1 MGAGNPFGFSGILY
15 FSTEKEMVMPD
26 NLKLLTKDYF
36 NRHPIK
42 DISAARFEYSM
53 LLHPEVM
60 DIADEVIPELQAKGL
75 SFPEDSAAVA
85 AVEQEDDTA
94 RLLRM
99 LRKTLSPKANRLL
112 LEKVLAREEEM
123 LPEIQRMI
131 LKAFSDSTIENC
143 TRYLVR
149 CRTNCSEWIIQN
161 YNSIREPYARSML
174 CLVLGFRASLDAIP
188 FLMQQVEVFET
199 RFPSETFDQG
209 PVLALSELK
218 ARFRTA

>member
-1 MGAGNPFGFSGILY
+1 
-15 FSTEKEMVMPD
+15 MPD

-60 DIADEVIPELQAKGL
+60 DIADEVIPELQTKGL
-75 SFPEDSAAVA
+75 SFPDDSAAVA

-99 LRKTLSPKANRLL
+99 LRKSLPPKANRLL
-112 LEKVLAREEEM
+112 LEKVLARQEEV

-143 TRYLVR
+143 TRFLVR

-161 YNSIREPYARSML
+161 YNNIREPYARSML
-174 CLVLGFRASLDAIP
+174 CLVLGFRAGLDAIP
-188 FLMQQVEVFET
+188 FLMQHVETFET
-199 RFPSETFDQG
+199 RFPSETCDQG
-209 PVLALSELK
+209 PILALSELK
-218 ARFRTA
+218 ARFRTV

>member
-1 MGAGNPFGFSGILY
+1 MLRINGIPA
-15 FSTEKEMVMPD
+15 EKAWDIIASKKVPD

-75 SFPEDSAAVA
+75 SFPDDSAAVA

-99 LRKTLSPKANRLL
+99 LRKTLPPKANRLL
-112 LEKVLAREEEM
+112 LEKVLAREEEA

-161 YNSIREPYARSML
+161 YNSIREPYRKNERAAVEKFYSARDFAPVWTPSPSL
-174 CLVLGFRASLDAIP
+174 CSRLRFLKRVSRLKPLTKVP
-188 FLMQQVEVFET
+188 FWLS
-199 RFPSETFDQG
+199 PS
-209 PVLALSELK
+209 
-218 ARFRTA
+218 

>member
-1 MGAGNPFGFSGILY
+1 
-15 FSTEKEMVMPD
+15 MPD

-75 SFPEDSAAVA
+75 RFPDDSAAIA
-85 AVEQEDDTA
+85 AVEQEDDSA

-99 LRKTLSPKANRLL
+99 LRSLPPTARRILL
-112 LEKVLAREEEM
+112 DKVLVREEEV

-131 LKAFSDSTIENC
+131 LKAFNDSTIENC

-149 CRTNCSEWIIQN
+149 CRTNCSEWIMQN
-161 YNSIREPYARSML
+161 FNNIREPYARSML
-174 CLVLGFRASLDAIP
+174 CLVLGFRADPDAIP

-218 ARFRTA
+218 ARFRTV

>member
-1 MGAGNPFGFSGILY
+1 MA
-15 FSTEKEMVMPD
+15 D

-42 DISAARFEYSM
+42 DISAARLEYSM

-60 DIADEVIPELQAKGL
+60 DIADEVIPELQSKGL
-75 SFPEDSAAVA
+75 SFPDDSAAVA
-85 AVEQEDDTA
+85 AVEQEDNTA

-99 LRKTLSPKANRLL
+99 LRKTLPPKANRLL
-112 LEKVLAREEEM
+112 LEKVLAREQEV

-161 YNSIREPYARSML
+161 YNNIREPYARSML
-174 CLVLGFRASLDAIP
+174 CLVLGFRASTDVIP
-188 FLMQQVEVFET
+188 FLVQQVDAFE
-199 RFPSETFDQG
+199 RQFPDKSFEQG
-209 PVLALSELK
+209 PLMALYEIR
-218 ARFRTA
+218 ARFRTV

>member
-1 MGAGNPFGFSGILY
+1 
-15 FSTEKEMVMPD
+15 MPD

-75 SFPEDSAAVA
+75 SFPDDSAAVA

-94 RLLRM
+94 RLLRL
-99 LRKTLSPKANRLL
+99 LRKTLPPKANRLL
-112 LEKVLAREEEM
+112 LEKVLLREEV
-123 LPEIQRMI
+123 LPEIQKMI

-149 CRTNCSEWIIQN
+149 CRTNCSEWIMQN

-174 CLVLGFRASLDAIP
+174 CLVLGFRADPDAIP
-188 FLMQQVEVFET
+188 FLMQQVEVFE
-199 RFPSETFDQG
+199 RLFPSETFDQG
-209 PVLALSELK
+209 PILALSELK
-218 ARFRTA
+218 ARFRTV

>member
-1 MGAGNPFGFSGILY
+1 M
-15 FSTEKEMVMPD
+15 TD

-60 DIADEVIPELQAKGL
+60 DIADEVIPELQTKGL
-75 SFPEDSAAVA
+75 SFPDDSVAVA

-99 LRKTLSPKANRLL
+99 LRKSLPPKANRLL
-112 LEKVLAREEEM
+112 LEKVLARQEEV

-143 TRYLVR
+143 THFLVR
-149 CRTNCSEWIIQN
+149 CKANCSEWIMQN
-161 YNSIREPYARSML
+161 YEHIREPYARSML
-174 CLVLGFRASLDAIP
+174 CLVLGFRANTDVIP
-188 FLMQQVEVFET
+188 FLILQVDSFEKQFPDKSYEQGPLMALYEIVPVFEQ
-199 RFPSETFDQG
+199 SDQLHH
-209 PVLALSELK
+209 PVRAGDGE
-218 ARFRTA
+218 